1 MNQNF
6 FDDMAKM
13 AGGAFQSA
21 DGFRKQMET
30 MIKEK
35 LGDCAKS
42 WNLVTD
48 EQLDEL
54 RALIVALE
62 SRVAALEAATPPAK
76 TKKTDVA

>member
-1 MNQNF
+1 
-6 FDDMAKM
+6 M

-30 MIKEK
+30 TVKEK

-54 RALIVALE
+54 RAMIVSLE
-62 SRVAALEAATPPAK
+62 SRVAALESATPPAK